1 MTSDGSADLMLG
13 AAREA
18 LWACTWASLPLL
30 LPILVVGLLVGII
43 QAATSINEATLSFL
57 PKLAVTGLVLI
68 VGGATILGTLTA
80 FMHRMI
86 GMIAV
91 VVR

>member
-1 MTSDGSADLMLG
+1 MTSDGSADLMMQ

-18 LWACTWASLPLL
+18 LWACGWATMPIV
-30 LPILVVGLLVGII
+30 LPILIVGLIIGIV
-43 QAATSINEATLSFL
+43 QAATSINEATLSFV
-57 PKLAVTGLVLI
+57 PKLMVTGAVLI
-68 VGGATILGTLTA
+68 VFGATILGTLTA

-86 GMIAV
+86 DTIAL